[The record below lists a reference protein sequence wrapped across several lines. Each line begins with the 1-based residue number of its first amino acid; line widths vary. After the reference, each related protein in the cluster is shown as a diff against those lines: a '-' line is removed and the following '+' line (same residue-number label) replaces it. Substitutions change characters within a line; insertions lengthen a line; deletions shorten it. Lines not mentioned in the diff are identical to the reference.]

1 MIQAEYPDQVLCYW
15 CQDETHL
22 GLRTIRGKRLTAKG
36 VKPIAPVQ
44 WPRQAIWLY
53 GLVAPETGTS
63 FFYEYSHLDADCF
76 EHFLQQFAQAFPE
89 TLNVIQLDQAP
100 AHCAHRIQIPDNII
114 LLLQPPHSPELNP
127 IERLWQDLKADLR
140 GVNFCDLDQL
150 RQAITNVLQE
160 MHPDWI
166 QSLTQFP
173 FIMRALSDAQLT

>member
-1 MIQAEYPDQVLCYW
+1 MQAEYPDQPLCYW

-36 VKPIAPVQ
+36 VKPICPVQ
-44 WPRQAIWLY
+44 WPRQAFWLY
-53 GLVAPETGTS
+53 GLVSPASGAA

-76 EHFLQQFAQAFPE
+76 EHFLQQFAQTFPDR
-89 TLNVIQLDQAP
+89 LNVIQLDQAA
-100 AHCAHRIQIPDNII
+100 AHRAHRIQIPDNII

-140 GVNFCDLDQL
+140 GLNFLDLDQL
-150 RQAITNVLQE
+150 RQASTEILQA
-160 MHPDWI
+160 MMPDWI